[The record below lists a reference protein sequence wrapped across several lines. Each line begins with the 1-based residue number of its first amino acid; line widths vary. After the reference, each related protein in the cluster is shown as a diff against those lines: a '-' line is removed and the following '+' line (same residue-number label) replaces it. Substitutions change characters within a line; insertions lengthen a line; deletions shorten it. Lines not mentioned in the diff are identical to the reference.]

1 MVKDDL
7 LERYRKYNPSLDYNG
22 EIGMELANQFIT
34 RYGSIENIPKLIE
47 KDKEGKEDRLP
58 KKENQLE
65 KGLIFIERADGMGIN
80 PDNLFAD
87 RYSKEKLI
95 REYKGDNKYYSS
107 FSDHR
112 ICVTFKNLYSNLKK
126 LKK

>member
-22 EIGMELANQFIT
+22 EIGMELANQLIA

-47 KDKEGKEDRLP
+47 KGKEVKEDRFP

-65 KGLIFIERADGMGIN
+65 KGLIFVERADGMGIN
-80 PDNLFAD
+80 SDNLFAD
-87 RYSKEKLI
+87 RYVKEKLI
-95 REYKGDNKYYSS
+95 REYKGDKKYYSS